1 MEWVWVGLG
10 RVGEEEDEL
19 LSSSSSSSSSR
30 KNRESK
36 EKRSVEIGLHSLKG
50 PAHKRRSSLSSS

>member
-19 LSSSSSSSSSR
+19 LSSSSSSSSS
-30 KNRESK
+30 N
-36 EKRSVEIGLHSLKG
+36 
-50 PAHKRRSSLSSS
+50 RRSLSVNQQSKPGRCCYLPGVLYSTHYQ

>member
-1 MEWVWVGLG
+1 MMRRDKMEWVWVGLG

-19 LSSSSSSSSSR
+19 LSSSSSSSSR

-36 EKRSVEIGLHSLKG
+36 EKRSET
-50 PAHKRRSSLSSS
+50 